1 MSIRRAKN
9 KLTGMCFRKTE
20 TVMGVNERG
29 ERQITVHFGMGKYLG
44 IKDPDVLAELRR
56 NLDTAAR
63 YLDGKPV
70 ILEGEE
76 SP

>member
-1 MSIRRAKN
+1 MSVRRAKQ

-20 TVMGVNERG
+20 TVLGVNEKG

-44 IKDPDVLAELRR
+44 LKDPAVLRELRDD
-56 NLDTAAR
+56 LEVAAR

-70 ILEGEE
+70 ILQGEE
-76 SP
+76 S